1 MFIYIYIYTHTFP
14 ESNIPPLKI
23 DDCKMKSPF
32 GSRPIFRGK
41 VKLRNCSTQKLKK
54 NDEHGVSCLT
64 TSLDS
69 KKWRRF
75 FSDQIFGSPKWLNN
89 FPWRP
94 MIFWTGAPVVVEKPP
109 AKQRVASA
117 TQPPW
122 KMDQGSIKT
131 DWFFPVTSNLELQWW
146 IIFFWYSTLNIVLQ
160 FWMMDYI
167 IKSPKQINP
176 TTNSSK
182 LWRLLFFWWE
192 KTLFLSSAFW
202 FGDCNTTLLRFFQAL
217 GQMLLRLRALPKG
230 WKFVTGNVCSSLSA
244 TRSLWH
250 PILKLWI
257 TSILDQS

>member
-1 MFIYIYIYTHTFP
+1 
-14 ESNIPPLKI
+14 
-23 DDCKMKSPF
+23 
-32 GSRPIFRGK
+32 
-41 VKLRNCSTQKLKK
+41 
-54 NDEHGVSCLT
+54 
-64 TSLDS
+64 
-69 KKWRRF
+69 
-75 FSDQIFGSPKWLNN
+75 
-89 FPWRP
+89 

-182 LWRLLFFWWE
+182 LWRLLFFLVGENIVFELGFLVWWLQHDVASVFSSPRPNVAPASGPAKRME
-192 KTLFLSSAFW
+192 VCHWQRLFKFI
-202 FGDCNTTLLRFFQAL
+202 CNSFTMTSNTEAVNHFNSWPKLR
-217 GQMLLRLRALPKG
+217 
-230 WKFVTGNVCSSLSA
+230 NN
-244 TRSLWH
+244 
-250 PILKLWI
+250 
-257 TSILDQS
+257 